1 MNKVVNIGMWVVL
14 IGSVYFII
22 TGVVT
27 GTFGDEKPEDGV
39 LVVVAILIASTLF
52 TLRSTRKKP
61 VGIRSGTRTDD
72 RRVPCESPSRSSLDL
87 SL

>member
-39 LVVVAILIASTLF
+39 LVVVAILIAASLH
-52 TLRSTRKKP
+52 
-61 VGIRSGTRTDD
+61 TDSQKNS
-72 RRVPCESPSRSSLDL
+72 EG
-87 SL
+87 